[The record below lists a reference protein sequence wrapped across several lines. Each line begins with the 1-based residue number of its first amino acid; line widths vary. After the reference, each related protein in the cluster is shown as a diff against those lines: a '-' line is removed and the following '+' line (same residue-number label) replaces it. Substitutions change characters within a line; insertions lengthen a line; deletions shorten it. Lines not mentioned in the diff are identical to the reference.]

1 MAKLSVVLPAYNEEA
16 MLLKAAETLKEI
28 LEKEKIEYQLIF
40 VDDGSRDQTWSLI
53 TEAAHRDSHVTG
65 IHFSRNFGK
74 EAAIFAGLA
83 NAEGDCAAVMDCD
96 LQHPPQTLVQMYRL
110 WQEGYE
116 VVEGV
121 KRTRG
126 KESAIHR
133 ASAGLFYKIMSSATK
148 IDMSRASDFKLMDRR
163 AVDSLLEMP
172 ERNAFFRAMSSWI
185 GFRSTTVEFDVQ
197 EREAG
202 ESKWSTRSL
211 IRYALTNIVGYS
223 SAPMQMVT
231 GAGAVVF
238 LMAVVLG
245 IQTLVKYFSGHAVEG
260 FTTVI
265 LLLLFIGS
273 VIMISLGIIGYYI
286 SRIYEE
292 VKGRPR
298 YIISRKNP
306 GRNAFRKNAGESAGE
321 KLMRELYQ
329 KYKEII
335 RYLIVGVLTTVVSL
349 ASYYLCVYTILDPD
363 SPPAAAGCQC
373 DFLDRGGDLC
383 LFYQPQL
390 CV

>member
-1 MAKLSVVLPAYNEEA
+1 MARLSVVLPAYNEEA
-16 MLLKAAETLKEI
+16 MLLKAAETLKNI
-28 LEKEKIEYQLIF
+28 LEKEKIDYQLVF
-40 VDDGSRDQTWSLI
+40 VDDGSKDSTWAQI
-53 TEAAHRDSHVTG
+53 GEAARRDSHVTG

-83 NAEGDCAAVMDCD
+83 NAEGDCVAVMDCD

-110 WQEGYE
+110 WEQGYE

-121 KRTRG
+121 KHSRG
-126 KESAIHR
+126 KESALHR
-133 ASAGLFYKIMSSATK
+133 ASAGMFYKIMSSATK

-185 GFRSTTVEFDVQ
+185 GYRSTTVEFDVQ

-211 IRYALTNIVGYS
+211 IKYAITNIVGYS
-223 SAPMQMVT
+223 SAPMQVVT
-231 GAGAVVF
+231 GAGVIVF
-238 LMAVVLG
+238 LIAVILG
-245 IQTLVKYFSGHAVEG
+245 IQTLVKYFCGHAVEG

-265 LLLLFIGS
+265 LLLLFMGS

-298 YIISRKNP
+298 YIISKKIQ
-306 GRNAFRKNAGESAGE
+306 GRGDRGREMKDEGE
-321 KLMRELYQ
+321 KAPEVER
-329 KYKEII
+329 
-335 RYLIVGVLTTVVSL
+335 
-349 ASYYLCVYTILDPD
+349 
-363 SPPAAAGCQC
+363 
-373 DFLDRGGDLC
+373 
-383 LFYQPQL
+383 
-390 CV
+390 